1 MNGSADAAEARRW
14 PRLPRL
20 RFADAL
26 VLANLLVFASLCL
39 AKYLP
44 RFVAYRGAGNLHEFF
59 LYAAFLF
66 AASVVVWLSIRG
78 RADLDGWLLAL
89 IQLGLL
95 LHWLGAFV
103 SIGGGRL
110 YDLALVGGI
119 RYDKLVH
126 FTNGGIALVGVL
138 RVTPLSRARLSPG
151 LLAVAG
157 VAAVLGLASLIELM
171 EYAVMST
178 IPEAATRVGGP
189 SDSPYDLLAG
199 LSGCLCAL
207 PFVLPREARRKC

>member
-1 MNGSADAAEARRW
+1 MSELADAAETGRG

-20 RFADAL
+20 RFADGL
-26 VLANLLVFASLCL
+26 VLANLLVFAALCF
-39 AKYLP
+39 ARYLS

-66 AASVVVWLSIRG
+66 AASLVVWISLRG
-78 RADLDGWLLAL
+78 RADLDGSLLGL

-103 SIGGGRL
+103 AVDGGRL
-110 YDLALVGGI
+110 YDLALVGTI

-126 FTNGGIALVGVL
+126 FVNGGIALVGVL
-138 RVTPLSRARLSPG
+138 RVTPLSRSRLSP
-151 LLAVAG
+151 AFVSIAA
-157 VAAVLGLASLIELM
+157 VAAVLGMASLIELM
-171 EYAVMST
+171 EFAVMST
-178 IPEAATRVGGP
+178 IPEAATRIGGP
-189 SDSPYDLLAG
+189 SDSLPDLLAG

-207 PFVLPREARRKC
+207 PFARPARRRREC